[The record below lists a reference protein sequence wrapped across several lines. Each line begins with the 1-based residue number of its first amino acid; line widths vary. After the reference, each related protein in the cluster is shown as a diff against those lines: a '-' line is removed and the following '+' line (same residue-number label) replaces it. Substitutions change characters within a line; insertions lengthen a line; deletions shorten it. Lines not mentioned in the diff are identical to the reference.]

1 MNSSNQSDA
10 NGTPNCWRC
19 KYFAVSWDPAQPY
32 ACNLMGFKSR
42 ISPALEVLRA
52 DGRRCKGF
60 SPKIAPVTSPTS
72 KARGTLV

>member
-1 MNSSNQSDA
+1 MNSLDQSDA

-19 KYFAVSWDPAQPY
+19 RYFAVSWDPAQPY

-52 DGRRCKGF
+52 DGRRCMGF
-60 SPKIAPVTSPTS
+60 SPKNAPVTNTS
-72 KARGTLV
+72 NKARGITV